1 MDLRGKYVLV
11 IGAKR
16 SGLAATEL
24 LLQHGAR
31 VRAMDSQPLPPPEQA
46 KFDAL
51 SVPVV
56 LQEDRYICD
65 QGRAPDLIV
74 PSPAVPN
81 DLPML
86 VAARNSGI
94 RVIGE
99 VELASYFLNGPVI
112 GITGSNGK
120 TTTTAL
126 TGHLLQQCGVAAQV
140 GGNIGTAV
148 TSMVASSCK
157 DQWNVLE
164 LSSFQLETIEHFQ
177 AGIAACLNI
186 TPDHLDRH
194 HTFESYVDAKA
205 RLFET
210 QRPDAF
216 AVLNYDDAA
225 CRGLA
230 RRTKAQLYWFS
241 SSRQVPCGVCL
252 RGEKILL
259 NGRPFLSRSQ
269 IKLRGLHNV
278 DNVMAA
284 ALMAHLAGAKSE
296 AIGAAVSSFP
306 GVEHRIEFVRQ
317 LDGVEYFND
326 SKATNVD
333 ATLKAIDAFPGGLWI
348 ILGGKDKGSDYTP
361 LQKPLAAKARA
372 ALLIG
377 AEPPY
382 PYAAAPLIKSALQ
395 DAVPLVDC
403 HTLEEAVRY
412 ARKHARPGETVLLA
426 PACASFDQFQNY
438 EERGRKFKETVAGLQ

>member
-210 QRPDAF
+210 QRPDVF